1 MSYIR
6 RILDHRLGDNVDEE
20 AYDGL
25 CYDVI
30 NVRYVEV
37 QGEGAP
43 SNDTAMVL
51 RQRKE
56 GSSFLCQ
63 VVILLGQTGSHC
75 SFLLQSKK
83 ARNTKN

>member
-43 SNDTAMVL
+43 SNDIYCHGVATK
-51 RQRKE
+51 QR
-56 GSSFLCQ
+56 GQFISMPSRDSIGANR
-63 VVILLGQTGSHC
+63 VTLLV
-75 SFLLQSKK
+75 F
-83 ARNTKN
+83 ATK